1 MTAPRWLPALLVV
14 PVLAGAQGVR
24 VSGVTSMQAVEL
36 RPLVEDSVAASQTTG
51 AGPYRALADGRL
63 VRCIEG
69 EAYCRFRSAGERTL
83 AAPLVQDLRAVA
95 WGLGQGISGHAHL
108 RFRQSLGDGAAWP
121 RAGDAFDALEAW
133 IEVDRGSTRT
143 RLGRQWAANGLG
155 VYNYDGASVRWRR
168 GRGSLEAFGGRSLVA
183 GLNGPVAGSE
193 LGAVDDLPPDEHG
206 WLIGLSARAPIAN
219 RGGMAATWQR
229 VIRADHAALYS
240 ERLAADA
247 SWRALSTTVDA
258 SLTWDAAERQV
269 NDARLRLA
277 RPLPRG
283 MTASVEAVRHRP
295 FFEAWTIWGAFSP
308 VAFDEAR
315 AAVAWR
321 AADARWGADVR
332 GGWRS
337 YDESGEG
344 LEATPLKT
352 DGWRAGAGLEWQPRP
367 RWLLYGDYDI
377 DVGFGASRS
386 DAAAGVRW
394 MPDESRWLGLV
405 ASSLQH
411 IYEFRVGTGRITGLR
426 VEGATRL
433 GPEARLVLDGALYD
447 HHLTNGAA
455 GPDWSQRRFSL
466 RLEWTI
472 GRDPGAGGA
481 R

>member
-1 MTAPRWLPALLVV
+1 MSASSVLVIARKEFTDVLRDRRTLFFMLLLPIVV
-14 PVLAGAQGVR
+14 IPVLMIVISDFMKAQLKER
-24 VSGVTSMQAVEL
+24 ESRQLAFAIQPENRQL
-36 RPLVEDSVAASQTTG
+36 L
-51 AGPYRALADGRL
+51 RALANRWMHDN
-63 VRCIEG
+63 
-69 EAYCRFRSAGERTL
+69 EAAF
-83 AAPLVQDLRAVA
+83 RAVA
-95 WGLGQGISGHAHL
+95 VRI
-108 RFRQSLGDGAAWP
+108 
-121 RAGDAFDALEAW
+121 
-133 IEVDRGSTRT
+133 
-143 RLGRQWAANGLG
+143 G
-155 VYNYDGASVRWRR
+155 V
-168 GRGSLEAFGGRSLVA
+168 EAFGGRSLVA